1 MIKPYHYLYSSQT
14 CRYLH
19 QYLQRSSRPL
29 KLLKLSPWSV
39 VLGIAL
45 LSSLLSRLTLGLL
58 QPKVPASKGPVVKY
72 SIDISKPA
80 KDRILDSGTLEKFL
94 QENIKVEG
102 KTGQLGDNIKVIRDG
117 KSLIVLIEY
126 V

>member
-1 MIKPYHYLYSSQT
+1 MIEPYRHLYSSQI

-19 QYLQRSSRPL
+19 QHLQRSSRPP
-29 KLLKLSPWSV
+29 KLSPWSV

-58 QPKVPASKGPVVKY
+58 QPRVPASKGPAVKY
-72 SIDISKPA
+72 SIDVSKPA
-80 KDRILDSGTLEKFL
+80 KDRILDSATLEKFL
-94 QENIKVEG
+94 RENIKVEG
-102 KTGQLGDNIKVIRDG
+102 KTGQLGDNIKVTRDG
-117 KSLIVLIEY
+117 KSLVILIEC